1 MVTSELKRHECN
13 VLFISFIESLK
24 LCNFDHPHYL
34 RILMN
39 HVAHSPAHYIH
50 LYTMHCS
57 SSLLMLDKVML
68 DAQFQNIHGHDN
80 LKVMK

>member
-1 MVTSELKRHECN
+1 
-13 VLFISFIESLK
+13 
-24 LCNFDHPHYL
+24 
-34 RILMN
+34 MN